1 MVWGIILDRN
11 LFEKAFLKRYKSI
24 WKAEVKDNLA
34 TFTAGILKEQTM
46 RKPLLKTLLCLS
58 LLAPFTG
65 SAQDINV
72 LESGFVNPAEK
83 VQTSVYWYWISG
95 NISEEGV
102 KKDLYSM
109 KEAGINRAFIGNIGL
124 EGIHTPYKT
133 VPFGSEEWW
142 KILHTAL
149 KTATELG
156 IEIGIFNSPGWSQ
169 SGGPWVK
176 PEQAMRYLASV
187 KAEVSGG
194 KQVEVILA
202 KPDKDFQDVKVIAFP
217 SVEKKATRLSAA
229 NTKVTSAMSLQNLN
243 RLIDG
248 DKETVMLFTEK
259 SEKPVAIDF
268 KADEPFTLRSLQ
280 IFPARQPIQTNAR
293 LLVKENGDYRMLSEF
308 KIDRFNANLNVGFDP
323 YAPVVISVPATT
335 ASEFRLKLANTASG
349 TGLGEV
355 EFSSLPAVERYPEKT
370 LAKMFQTPLPYWHEY
385 QWPVQ
390 PETGDPSMVIDP
402 GEVLDISAFLQGDR
416 LVWNAPAREWTILRT
431 GMLPTGVTN
440 SPADPEATGLEIDK
454 MSRKHVEAHFEAFMG
469 EIYRR
474 IPAEDRACWKVVV
487 QDSYETGGQN
497 FTDDFLS
504 EFQTRYG
511 YDPLPFLP
519 VYEGYVV
526 KSEDQSDRFLWDLRR
541 LIADK
546 VAYDYVGGLRDVCH
560 KYGLT
565 TWLENYGHWGV
576 PGEFLQYGGQSDE
589 IGGEFWSFGDLGNIE
604 NRAASSCGHIYGKR
618 KISAESFTSGG
629 TPFSCY
635 PAMMKQRGDRFFT
648 EGINNTLLHVYISQ
662 PSEEREPGMNAWF
675 SSEFNRLNTWYPQM
689 DLFTS
694 YLKRV
699 NYMLQQGLNIA
710 DVAYFIGEDAPKMT
724 GIVEPELP
732 KGYQFDYI
740 NAEVIERDLFVKDGL
755 LTLPHGTQ
763 YRILVLPKLETM
775 RPELLAKIG
784 KLIEDGAVVLGPAPK
799 RSPSGESF
807 PTADRQVKR
816 LADELWSGLDGRN
829 VKAVKRGKGEL
840 LFGMTMEEALKHI
853 GCVPDCGLPADALV
867 LYGHRSAGDA
877 EIYFVSN
884 QEDKTI
890 EISPEFRVRSRQ
902 PELWDATTGR
912 IRTLPAYEE
921 TAVGTVVPL
930 KLYPYESAFV
940 VFRRPAV
947 KVAGTG
953 LQLNYP
959 VPQTL
964 VRLDAP
970 WKVSFEK
977 KRRGPASQT
986 FARLEDISKNEN
998 PDIRYYS
1005 GTIWYE
1011 TEFELKKKPEGEL
1024 YLNLNDVGVMA
1035 KVKINDRYAG
1045 GVWTAPYRV
1054 NVTDWVQKGENK
1066 VELEVVTTWMNR
1078 LIGDSSLPESERKT
1092 WTPCNSWKPTDT
1104 LQKSG
1109 LIGPVYIE
1117 SVN

>member
-1 MVWGIILDRN
+1 
-11 LFEKAFLKRYKSI
+11 
-24 WKAEVKDNLA
+24 
-34 TFTAGILKEQTM
+34 M
-46 RKPLLKTLLCLS
+46 RKPLFKTLLCLS
-58 LLAPFTG
+58 LLVPFTG
-65 SAQDINV
+65 NGQDKNA
-72 LESGFVNPAEK
+72 LEAGFMNPAEK

-133 VPFGSEEWW
+133 VPFYSEEWW
-142 KILHTAL
+142 KILHAAL

-202 KPDKDFQDVKVIAFP
+202 KPDKDFQDVRVIAFP
-217 SVEKKATRLSAA
+217 SVGKKATRLSAA
-229 NTKVTSAMSLQNLN
+229 NAKVTSAMSLQNLN
-243 RLIDG
+243 SLIDG
-248 DKETVMLFTEK
+248 DKETAVLFTEK

-268 KADEPFTLRSLQ
+268 RTDQPFTLRSLQ

-293 LLVKENGDYRMLSEF
+293 LLVKENGGYRMLSEF

-323 YAPVVISVPATT
+323 YAPVVISVPETT
-335 ASEFRLKLANTASG
+335 ASEFRLELANTASG

-355 EFSSLPAVERYPEKT
+355 EFLSLPAVERYPEKT

-390 PETGDPSMVIDP
+390 PEVGDPSLVIDP
-402 GEVLDISAFLQGDR
+402 GKVLDISAFLQGDR
-416 LVWNAPAREWTILRT
+416 LIWKAPAGEWTILRT

-504 EFQTRYG
+504 EFQARYG

-519 VYEGYVV
+519 AYEGYVV
-526 KSEDQSDRFLWDLRR
+526 GSEDRSDRFLWDLRR

-546 VAYDYVGGLRDVCH
+546 VAYDYVGGLREVCH

-565 TWLENYGHWGV
+565 TWLENYGHWGF

-604 NRAASSCGHIYGKR
+604 NRAASSCGHIYGKQ

-724 GIVEPELP
+724 GIVDPELP

-775 RPELLAKIG
+775 RPELLAKIK

-807 PTADRQVKR
+807 PTADRQVEK
-816 LADELWSGLDGRN
+816 LAGELWSGLDGRS

-840 LFGMTMEEALKHI
+840 LFGMTMEEALKYI
-853 GCVPDCGLPADALV
+853 GCVPDCGLPADAPV

-877 EIYFVSN
+877 DIYFISN
-884 QEDKTI
+884 QKDEMI
-890 EISPEFRVRSRQ
+890 EIRPEFRIRSRQ

-921 TAVGTVVPL
+921 TAAGTVVPL

-940 VFRRPAV
+940 VFRRPAT
-947 KVAGTG
+947 KAEGTG

-959 VPQTL
+959 VLQTL

-970 WKVSFEK
+970 WKVSFEE

-1011 TEFELKKKPEGEL
+1011 TEFKLKKKPEGEL

-1035 KVKINDRYAG
+1035 KVKINGQYAG

-1054 NVTDWVQKGENK
+1054 NVTDLVRKGKNK
-1066 VELEVVTTWMNR
+1066 VEIEVVTTWMNR
-1078 LIGDSSLPESERKT
+1078 LIGDSGLPESERKT

-1109 LIGPVYIE
+1109 LVGPVYIE
-1117 SVN
+1117 CVN

>member
-1 MVWGIILDRN
+1 
-11 LFEKAFLKRYKSI
+11 
-24 WKAEVKDNLA
+24 
-34 TFTAGILKEQTM
+34 M
-46 RKPLLKTLLCLS
+46 RKPLFKTLLCLS
-58 LLAPFTG
+58 LLVPFTG
-65 SAQDINV
+65 NGQDKNA
-72 LESGFVNPAEK
+72 LEAGFMNPAEK

-133 VPFGSEEWW
+133 VPFYSEEWW
-142 KILHTAL
+142 KILHAAL

-194 KQVEVILA
+194 KQVEVVLA
-202 KPDKDFQDVKVIAFP
+202 KPDKDFQDVRVIAFP

-229 NTKVTSAMSLQNLN
+229 NAKVTSAMSLQNLN
-243 RLIDG
+243 SLIDG
-248 DKETVMLFTEK
+248 DKETAVLFTEK

-268 KADEPFTLRSLQ
+268 RTDQPFTLRSLQ

-293 LLVKENGDYRMLSEF
+293 LLVKENGGYRMLSEF

-323 YAPVVISVPATT
+323 YAPVVISVPETT
-335 ASEFRLKLANTASG
+335 ASEFRLELANTASG
-349 TGLGEV
+349 MGLGEV
-355 EFSSLPAVERYPEKT
+355 EFLSLPAVERYPEKT

-390 PETGDPSMVIDP
+390 PEVGDPSLVIDP
-402 GEVLDISAFLQGDR
+402 GKVLDISAFLQGDR
-416 LVWNAPAREWTILRT
+416 LVWKAPAGEWTILRT

-504 EFQTRYG
+504 EFQARYG

-519 VYEGYVV
+519 AYEGYVV
-526 KSEDQSDRFLWDLRR
+526 GSEDRSDRFLWDLRR

-546 VAYDYVGGLRDVCH
+546 VAYDYVGGLREVCH

-565 TWLENYGHWGV
+565 TWLENYGHWGF

-604 NRAASSCGHIYGKR
+604 NRAASSCGHIYGKQ

-724 GIVEPELP
+724 GIVDPELP

-775 RPELLAKIG
+775 RPELLAKIK

-807 PTADRQVKR
+807 PTADRQVEK
-816 LADELWSGLDGRN
+816 LAGELWSGLDGRS

-840 LFGMTMEEALKHI
+840 LFGMTMEEALKYI
-853 GCVPDCGLPADALV
+853 GCVPDCGLPADAPV

-877 EIYFVSN
+877 DIYFISN
-884 QEDKTI
+884 QKDEMI
-890 EISPEFRVRSRQ
+890 EIRPEFRIRSRQ

-921 TAVGTVVPL
+921 TAAGTVVPL

-940 VFRRPAV
+940 VFRRPAT
-947 KVAGTG
+947 KAEGTG

-959 VPQTL
+959 VLQTL

-970 WKVSFEK
+970 WKVSV
-977 KRRGPASQT
+977 
-986 FARLEDISKNEN
+986 L
-998 PDIRYYS
+998 
-1005 GTIWYE
+1005 
-1011 TEFELKKKPEGEL
+1011 
-1024 YLNLNDVGVMA
+1024 
-1035 KVKINDRYAG
+1035 
-1045 GVWTAPYRV
+1045 
-1054 NVTDWVQKGENK
+1054 
-1066 VELEVVTTWMNR
+1066 
-1078 LIGDSSLPESERKT
+1078 
-1092 WTPCNSWKPTDT
+1092 
-1104 LQKSG
+1104 
-1109 LIGPVYIE
+1109 
-1117 SVN
+1117 

>member
-1 MVWGIILDRN
+1 
-11 LFEKAFLKRYKSI
+11 
-24 WKAEVKDNLA
+24 
-34 TFTAGILKEQTM
+34 M
-46 RKPLLKTLLCLS
+46 RKPLFKTLLCLS
-58 LLAPFTG
+58 LLVPFTG
-65 SAQDINV
+65 NGQDKNA
-72 LESGFVNPAEK
+72 LEAGFMNPAEK

-133 VPFGSEEWW
+133 VPFYSEEWW
-142 KILHTAL
+142 KILHAAL

-194 KQVEVILA
+194 KQVEVVLA
-202 KPDKDFQDVKVIAFP
+202 KPDKDFQDVRVIAFP

-229 NTKVTSAMSLQNLN
+229 NAKVTSAMSLQNLN
-243 RLIDG
+243 SLIDG
-248 DKETVMLFTEK
+248 DKETAVLFTEK

-268 KADEPFTLRSLQ
+268 RTDQPFTLRSLQ

-293 LLVKENGDYRMLSEF
+293 LLVKENGGYRMLSEF

-323 YAPVVISVPATT
+323 YAPVVISVPETT
-335 ASEFRLKLANTASG
+335 ASEFRLELANTASG
-349 TGLGEV
+349 MGLGEV
-355 EFSSLPAVERYPEKT
+355 EFLSLPAVERYPEKT

-390 PETGDPSMVIDP
+390 PEVGDPSLVIDP
-402 GEVLDISAFLQGDR
+402 GKVLDISAFLQGDR
-416 LVWNAPAREWTILRT
+416 LVWKAPAGEWTILRT

-504 EFQTRYG
+504 EFQARYG

-519 VYEGYVV
+519 AYEGYVV
-526 KSEDQSDRFLWDLRR
+526 GSEDRSDRFLWDLRR

-546 VAYDYVGGLRDVCH
+546 VAYDYVGGLREVCH

-565 TWLENYGHWGV
+565 TWLENYGHWGF

-604 NRAASSCGHIYGKR
+604 NRAASSCGHIYGKQ

-724 GIVEPELP
+724 GIVDPELP

-775 RPELLAKIG
+775 RPELLAKIK

-807 PTADRQVKR
+807 PTADRQVEK
-816 LADELWSGLDGRN
+816 LAGELWSGLDGRS

-840 LFGMTMEEALKHI
+840 LFGMTMEEALKYI
-853 GCVPDCGLPADALV
+853 GCVPDCGLPADAPV

-877 EIYFVSN
+877 DIYFISN
-884 QEDKTI
+884 QKDEMI
-890 EISPEFRVRSRQ
+890 EIRPEFRIRSRQ

-921 TAVGTVVPL
+921 TAAGTVVPL

-940 VFRRPAV
+940 VFRRPAT
-947 KVAGTG
+947 KAEGTG

-959 VPQTL
+959 VLQTL

-970 WKVSFEK
+970 WKVSFEE

-1011 TEFELKKKPEGEL
+1011 TEFKLKKKPEGEL

-1035 KVKINDRYAG
+1035 KVKINGQYAG

-1054 NVTDWVQKGENK
+1054 NVTDLVRKGKNK
-1066 VELEVVTTWMNR
+1066 VEIEVVTTWMNR
-1078 LIGDSSLPESERKT
+1078 LIGDSGLPESERKT

-1109 LIGPVYIE
+1109 LVGPVCIE
-1117 SVN
+1117 CVN

>member
-1 MVWGIILDRN
+1 
-11 LFEKAFLKRYKSI
+11 
-24 WKAEVKDNLA
+24 
-34 TFTAGILKEQTM
+34 M
-46 RKPLLKTLLCLS
+46 RKPLFKTLLCLS
-58 LLAPFTG
+58 LLVPFTG
-65 SAQDINV
+65 NGQDKNA
-72 LESGFVNPAEK
+72 LEAGFMNPAEK

-133 VPFGSEEWW
+133 VPFYSEEWW
-142 KILHTAL
+142 KILHAAL

-194 KQVEVILA
+194 KQVEVVLA
-202 KPDKDFQDVKVIAFP
+202 KPDKDFQDVRVIAFP

-229 NTKVTSAMSLQNLN
+229 NAKVTSAMSLQNLN
-243 RLIDG
+243 SLIDG
-248 DKETVMLFTEK
+248 DKETAVLFTEK

-268 KADEPFTLRSLQ
+268 RTDQPFTLRSLQ

-293 LLVKENGDYRMLSEF
+293 LLVKENGGYRMLSEF

-323 YAPVVISVPATT
+323 YAPVVISVPETT
-335 ASEFRLKLANTASG
+335 ASEFRLELANTASG
-349 TGLGEV
+349 MGLGEV
-355 EFSSLPAVERYPEKT
+355 EFLSLPAVERYPEKT

-390 PETGDPSMVIDP
+390 PEVGDPSLVIDP
-402 GEVLDISAFLQGDR
+402 GKVLDISAFLQGDR
-416 LVWNAPAREWTILRT
+416 LIWKAPAGEWTILRT

-504 EFQTRYG
+504 EFQARYG

-519 VYEGYVV
+519 AYEGYVV
-526 KSEDQSDRFLWDLRR
+526 GSEDRSDRFLWDLRR

-546 VAYDYVGGLRDVCH
+546 VAYDYVGGLREVCH

-565 TWLENYGHWGV
+565 TWLENYGHWGF

-604 NRAASSCGHIYGKR
+604 NRAASSCGHIYGKQ

-724 GIVEPELP
+724 GIVDPELP

-775 RPELLAKIG
+775 RPELLAKIK

-807 PTADRQVKR
+807 PTADRQVEK
-816 LADELWSGLDGRN
+816 LAGELWSGLDGRS

-840 LFGMTMEEALKHI
+840 LFGMTMEEALKYI
-853 GCVPDCGLPADALV
+853 GCVPDCGLPADAPV

-877 EIYFVSN
+877 DIYFISN
-884 QEDKTI
+884 QKDEMI
-890 EISPEFRVRSRQ
+890 EIRPEFRIRSRQ

-921 TAVGTVVPL
+921 TAAGTVVPL

-940 VFRRPAV
+940 VFRRPAT
-947 KVAGTG
+947 KAEGTG

-959 VPQTL
+959 VLQTL

-970 WKVSFEK
+970 WKVSFEE

-1011 TEFELKKKPEGEL
+1011 TEFKLKKKPEGEL

-1035 KVKINDRYAG
+1035 KVKINGQYAG

-1054 NVTDWVQKGENK
+1054 NVTDLVRKGKNK
-1066 VELEVVTTWMNR
+1066 VEIEVVTTWMNR
-1078 LIGDSSLPESERKT
+1078 LIGDSGLPESERKT

-1109 LIGPVYIE
+1109 LVGPVYIE
-1117 SVN
+1117 CVN

>member
-1 MVWGIILDRN
+1 
-11 LFEKAFLKRYKSI
+11 
-24 WKAEVKDNLA
+24 
-34 TFTAGILKEQTM
+34 M
-46 RKPLLKTLLCLS
+46 RKPLIGTLLCLS
-58 LLAPFTG
+58 LWAPLGGGAQEKSTLEAGFADP
-65 SAQDINV
+65 SA
-72 LESGFVNPAEK
+72 K

-124 EGIHTPYKT
+124 EEIRTPYKT
-133 VPFGSEEWW
+133 VPFYSEEWW

-194 KQVEVILA
+194 KNIEVLLE
-202 KPDKDFQDVKVIAFP
+202 KPAKDFQDVKVIAFL
-217 SVEKKATRLSAA
+217 SEGKGVTRLSSA
-229 NTKVTSAMSLQNLN
+229 NTQVTSSPAMPGLSG
-243 RLIDG
+243 LIDG
-248 DKETVMLFTEK
+248 DKATAWVVTEK
-259 SEKPVAIDF
+259 DGQQPITLDF
-268 KADEPFTLRSLQ
+268 RTDRPFTLRSLQ
-280 IFPARQPIQTNAR
+280 LYPVHQPIQSTAR
-293 LLVKENGDYRMLSEF
+293 LQVKENGGYRTLSEF
-308 KIDRFNANLNVGFDP
+308 KIDRFNANPNVGFDP
-323 YAPVVISVPATT
+323 YAPIVISVPATR
-335 ASEFRLKLANTASG
+335 SGDFRLVLEGMAPG
-349 TGLGEV
+349 CGLNEV
-355 EFSSLPAVERYPEKT
+355 VLSSVPAVERYPEKT

-385 QWPVQ
+385 QWAVQ
-390 PETGDPSMVIDP
+390 PEVDDASLVVDP
-402 GEVLDISAFLQGDR
+402 GKVLDISSCLQGDR
-416 LVWNAPAREWTILRT
+416 VVWKAPEGEWTILRT

-440 SPADPEATGLEIDK
+440 SPAAPEATGLETDK
-454 MSRKHVEAHFEAFMG
+454 MSRKHIEAHFEAFMG

-474 IPAEDRACWKVVV
+474 IPAEDRKCWKVVV

-497 FTDDFLS
+497 FTDDFLG
-504 EFQTRYG
+504 EFKNRYG

-519 VYEGYVV
+519 VYDGYVV
-526 KSEDQSDRFLWDLRR
+526 ESEDRSDRFLWDLRR

-546 VAYDYVGGLRDVCH
+546 VAYDYVGGLRDICH
-560 KYGLT
+560 RYGLT
-565 TWLENYGHWGV
+565 TWLENYGHWGF

-604 NRAASSCGHIYGKR
+604 NRAASSCGHIYGKQ

-662 PSEEREPGMNAWF
+662 PSEEREPGVNAWF

-724 GIVEPELP
+724 GITEPELP

-763 YRILVLPKLETM
+763 YRILVLPALETM
-775 RPELLAKIG
+775 RPELLGKI
-784 KLIEDGAVVLGPAPK
+784 KTLIEEGAVVLGPAPK

-807 PTADRQVKR
+807 GKADEQVRKW
-816 LADELWSGLDGRN
+816 ADELWSGLDGRS
-829 VKAVKRGKGEL
+829 VKAVRRGKGEL
-840 LFGMTMEEALKHI
+840 LFGMTMDEALQHI
-853 GCVPDCGLPADALV
+853 GCVPDCGLPADAPV
-867 LYGHRSAGDA
+867 LYGHRSAGEA
-877 EIYFVSN
+877 EIYFISN
-884 QEDKTI
+884 QKDETI
-890 EISPEFRVRSRQ
+890 EVEPEFRVRSKQ
-902 PELWDATTGR
+902 PELWDATTGGVR
-912 IRTLPAYEE
+912 VLPAYRQ
-921 TAVGTVVPL
+921 TATGTVVPL
-930 KLYPYESAFV
+930 KLHPYESAFI
-940 VFRRPAV
+940 VFRKPV
-947 KVAGTG
+947 SDEKV
-953 LQLNYP
+953 LEEMPNYP
-959 VPQTL
+959 VVKTI
-964 VRLDAP
+964 VSLDAP
-970 WKVSFEK
+970 WKVSFEA
-977 KRRGPASQT
+977 KRRGPSAPQT
-986 FARLEDISKNEN
+986 FVKLEDISKSEN
-998 PDIRYYS
+998 PDIRHYS

-1011 TEFELKKKPEGEL
+1011 TEFKLKKKPDGRL
-1024 YLNLNDVGVMA
+1024 LLNLHDVGVMA
-1035 KVKINDRYAG
+1035 KVKINGQYVG

-1054 NVTDWVQKGENK
+1054 DVTDQVRKGKNK
-1066 VELEVVTTWMNR
+1066 VEIEVVTTWMNR
-1078 LIGDSSLPESERKT
+1078 LIGDSGLPESERKT
-1092 WTPCNSWKPTDT
+1092 WTPCNSWKPTDA

-1109 LIGPVYIE
+1109 LIGPVCLE
-1117 SVN
+1117 GE

>member
-1 MVWGIILDRN
+1 
-11 LFEKAFLKRYKSI
+11 
-24 WKAEVKDNLA
+24 
-34 TFTAGILKEQTM
+34 M
-46 RKPLLKTLLCLS
+46 RKPLFKTLLCLS
-58 LLAPFTG
+58 LLVPFTG
-65 SAQDINV
+65 NGQDKNA
-72 LESGFVNPAEK
+72 LEAGFMNPAEK

-133 VPFGSEEWW
+133 VPFYSEEWW
-142 KILHTAL
+142 KILHAAL

-194 KQVEVILA
+194 KQVEVVLA
-202 KPDKDFQDVKVIAFP
+202 KPDKDFQDVRVIAFP

-229 NTKVTSAMSLQNLN
+229 NAKVTSAMSLQNLN
-243 RLIDG
+243 SLIDG
-248 DKETVMLFTEK
+248 DKETAVLFTEK

-268 KADEPFTLRSLQ
+268 RTDQPFTLRSLQ

-293 LLVKENGDYRMLSEF
+293 LLVKENGGYRMLSEF

-323 YAPVVISVPATT
+323 YAPVVISVPETT
-335 ASEFRLKLANTASG
+335 ASEFRLELANTASG

-355 EFSSLPAVERYPEKT
+355 EFLSLPAVERYPEKT

-390 PETGDPSMVIDP
+390 PEVGDPSLVIDP
-402 GEVLDISAFLQGDR
+402 GKVLDISAFLQGDR
-416 LVWNAPAREWTILRT
+416 LIWKAPAGEWTILRT

-504 EFQTRYG
+504 EFQARYG

-519 VYEGYVV
+519 AYEGYVV
-526 KSEDQSDRFLWDLRR
+526 GSEDRSDRFLWDLRR

-565 TWLENYGHWGV
+565 TWLENYGHWGF

-604 NRAASSCGHIYGKR
+604 NRAASSCGHIYGKQ

-724 GIVEPELP
+724 GIVDPELP

-775 RPELLAKIG
+775 RPELLAKIK

-807 PTADRQVKR
+807 PTADRQVEK
-816 LADELWSGLDGRN
+816 LAGELWSGLDGRS

-840 LFGMTMEEALKHI
+840 LFGMTMEEALKYI
-853 GCVPDCGLPADALV
+853 GCVPDCGLPADAPV

-877 EIYFVSN
+877 DIYFISN
-884 QEDKTI
+884 QKDEMI
-890 EISPEFRVRSRQ
+890 EIRPEFRIRSRQ

-912 IRTLPAYEE
+912 IRTLPAYEV
-921 TAVGTVVPL
+921 TAAGTVVPL
-930 KLYPYESAFV
+930 KLYPYESAFI
-940 VFRRPAV
+940 VFRRSAT
-947 KVAGTG
+947 KAEETG

-959 VPQTL
+959 VLQTL

-970 WKVSFEK
+970 WKVSFEE

-1011 TEFELKKKPEGEL
+1011 TEFKLKKKPEGEL

-1035 KVKINDRYAG
+1035 KVKINGQYAG

-1054 NVTDWVQKGENK
+1054 NVTDLVRKGKNK
-1066 VELEVVTTWMNR
+1066 VEIEVVTTWMNR
-1078 LIGDSSLPESERKT
+1078 LIGDSGLPESERKT

-1109 LIGPVYIE
+1109 LVGPVYIE
-1117 SVN
+1117 CVN

>member
-1 MVWGIILDRN
+1 
-11 LFEKAFLKRYKSI
+11 
-24 WKAEVKDNLA
+24 
-34 TFTAGILKEQTM
+34 M
-46 RKPLLKTLLCLS
+46 RKPLFKTLLCLS
-58 LLAPFTG
+58 LLVPFTG
-65 SAQDINV
+65 NGQDKNA
-72 LESGFVNPAEK
+72 LEAGFMNPAEK

-133 VPFGSEEWW
+133 VPFYSEEWW
-142 KILHTAL
+142 KILHAAL

-194 KQVEVILA
+194 KQVEVVLA
-202 KPDKDFQDVKVIAFP
+202 KPDKDFQDVRVIAFP

-229 NTKVTSAMSLQNLN
+229 NAKVTSAMSLQNLN
-243 RLIDG
+243 SLIDG
-248 DKETVMLFTEK
+248 DKETAVLFTEK

-268 KADEPFTLRSLQ
+268 RTDQPFTLRSLQ

-293 LLVKENGDYRMLSEF
+293 LLVKENGGYRMLSEF

-323 YAPVVISVPATT
+323 YAPVVISVPETT
-335 ASEFRLKLANTASG
+335 ASEFRLELANTASG
-349 TGLGEV
+349 MGLGEV
-355 EFSSLPAVERYPEKT
+355 EFLSLPAVERYPEKT

-390 PETGDPSMVIDP
+390 PEVGDPSLVIDP
-402 GEVLDISAFLQGDR
+402 GKVLDISAFLQGDR
-416 LVWNAPAREWTILRT
+416 LVWKAPAGEWTILRT

-504 EFQTRYG
+504 EFQARYG

-519 VYEGYVV
+519 AYEGYVV
-526 KSEDQSDRFLWDLRR
+526 GSEDRSDRFLWDLRR

-546 VAYDYVGGLRDVCH
+546 VAYDYVGGLREVCH

-565 TWLENYGHWGV
+565 TWLENYGHWGF

-604 NRAASSCGHIYGKR
+604 NRAASSCGHIYGKQ

-724 GIVEPELP
+724 GIVDPELP

-775 RPELLAKIG
+775 RPELLAKIK

-807 PTADRQVKR
+807 PTADRQVEK
-816 LADELWSGLDGRN
+816 LAGELWSGLDGRS

-840 LFGMTMEEALKHI
+840 LFGMTMEEALKYI
-853 GCVPDCGLPADALV
+853 GCVPDCGLPADAPV
-867 LYGHRSAGDA
+867 LYGHRSAEDA
-877 EIYFVSN
+877 DIYFISN
-884 QEDKTI
+884 QKDEMI
-890 EISPEFRVRSRQ
+890 EIRPEFRIRSRQ

-912 IRTLPAYEE
+912 IRTLPAYEV
-921 TAVGTVVPL
+921 TAAGTVVPL

-940 VFRRPAV
+940 VFRRPAT
-947 KVAGTG
+947 KAEGTG

-959 VPQTL
+959 VLQTL

-970 WKVSFEK
+970 WKVSFEE

-1011 TEFELKKKPEGEL
+1011 TEFKLKKKPEGEL

-1035 KVKINDRYAG
+1035 KVKINGQYAG

-1054 NVTDWVQKGENK
+1054 NVTDLVRKGKNK
-1066 VELEVVTTWMNR
+1066 VEIEVVTTWMNR
-1078 LIGDSSLPESERKT
+1078 LIGDSGLPESERKT

-1109 LIGPVYIE
+1109 LVGPVYIE
-1117 SVN
+1117 CVN

>member
-194 KQVEVILA
+194 KQVEVVLA

-293 LLVKENGDYRMLSEF
+293 LLVKENGDYRILSEF

-335 ASEFRLKLANTASG
+335 ASEFRLELANTASG

-416 LVWNAPAREWTILRT
+416 LVWNAPAGEWTILRT

-565 TWLENYGHWGV
+565 TWLENYGHWGF

-1066 VELEVVTTWMNR
+1066 VEIEVVTTWMNR

>member
-1 MVWGIILDRN
+1 
-11 LFEKAFLKRYKSI
+11 
-24 WKAEVKDNLA
+24 
-34 TFTAGILKEQTM
+34 M
-46 RKPLLKTLLCLS
+46 RKPLFKTLLCLS
-58 LLAPFTG
+58 LLVPFTG
-65 SAQDINV
+65 NGQDKNA
-72 LESGFVNPAEK
+72 LEAGFMNPAEK

-133 VPFGSEEWW
+133 VPFYSEEWW
-142 KILHTAL
+142 KILHAAL

-194 KQVEVILA
+194 KQVEVVLA
-202 KPDKDFQDVKVIAFP
+202 KPDKDFQDVRVIAFP

-229 NTKVTSAMSLQNLN
+229 NAKVTSAMSLQNLN
-243 RLIDG
+243 SLIDG
-248 DKETVMLFTEK
+248 DKETAVLFTEK

-268 KADEPFTLRSLQ
+268 RTDQPFTLRSLQ

-293 LLVKENGDYRMLSEF
+293 LLVKENGGYRMLSEF

-323 YAPVVISVPATT
+323 YAPVVISVPETT
-335 ASEFRLKLANTASG
+335 ASEFRLELANTASG
-349 TGLGEV
+349 MGLGEV
-355 EFSSLPAVERYPEKT
+355 EFLSLPAVERYPEKT

-390 PETGDPSMVIDP
+390 PEVGDPSLVIDP
-402 GEVLDISAFLQGDR
+402 DISAFLQGDR
-416 LVWNAPAREWTILRT
+416 LIWKAPAGEWTILRT

-504 EFQTRYG
+504 EFQARYG

-519 VYEGYVV
+519 AYEGYVV
-526 KSEDQSDRFLWDLRR
+526 GSEDRSDRFLWDLRR

-565 TWLENYGHWGV
+565 TWLENYGHWGF

-604 NRAASSCGHIYGKR
+604 NRAASSCGHIYGKQ
-618 KISAESFTSGG
+618 KISVESFTSGG

-724 GIVEPELP
+724 GIVDPELP

-775 RPELLAKIG
+775 RPELLAKIK

-807 PTADRQVKR
+807 PTADRQVEK
-816 LADELWSGLDGRN
+816 LAGELWSGLDGRS

-840 LFGMTMEEALKHI
+840 LFGMTMEEALKYI
-853 GCVPDCGLPADALV
+853 GCVPDCGLPADAPV

-877 EIYFVSN
+877 DIYFISN
-884 QEDKTI
+884 QKDEMI
-890 EISPEFRVRSRQ
+890 EIRPEFRIRSRQ

-921 TAVGTVVPL
+921 TAAGTVVPL

-940 VFRRPAV
+940 VFRRPAT
-947 KVAGTG
+947 KAEGTG

-959 VPQTL
+959 VLQTL

-970 WKVSFEK
+970 WKVSFEE

-1011 TEFELKKKPEGEL
+1011 TEFKLKKKPEGEL

-1035 KVKINDRYAG
+1035 KVKINGQYAG

-1054 NVTDWVQKGENK
+1054 NVTDLVRKGKNK
-1066 VELEVVTTWMNR
+1066 VEIEVVTTWMNR
-1078 LIGDSSLPESERKT
+1078 LIGDSGLPESERKT

-1109 LIGPVYIE
+1109 LVGPVYIE
-1117 SVN
+1117 CVN

>member
-1 MVWGIILDRN
+1 
-11 LFEKAFLKRYKSI
+11 
-24 WKAEVKDNLA
+24 
-34 TFTAGILKEQTM
+34 M
-46 RKPLLKTLLCLS
+46 RKPLFKTLLCLS
-58 LLAPFTG
+58 LLVPFTG
-65 SAQDINV
+65 NGQDKNA
-72 LESGFVNPAEK
+72 LEAGFMNPAEK

-133 VPFGSEEWW
+133 VPFYSEEWW
-142 KILHTAL
+142 KILHAAL

-194 KQVEVILA
+194 KQVEVVLA
-202 KPDKDFQDVKVIAFP
+202 KPDKDFQDVRVIAFP

-229 NTKVTSAMSLQNLN
+229 NAKVTSAMSLQNLN
-243 RLIDG
+243 SLIDG
-248 DKETVMLFTEK
+248 DKETAVLFTEK

-268 KADEPFTLRSLQ
+268 RTDQPFTLRSLQ

-293 LLVKENGDYRMLSEF
+293 LLVKENGGYRMLSEF

-323 YAPVVISVPATT
+323 YAPVVISVPETT
-335 ASEFRLKLANTASG
+335 ASEFRLELANTASG
-349 TGLGEV
+349 MGLGEV
-355 EFSSLPAVERYPEKT
+355 EFLSLPAVERYPEKT

-390 PETGDPSMVIDP
+390 PEVGDPSLVIDP
-402 GEVLDISAFLQGDR
+402 GKVLDISAFLQGDR
-416 LVWNAPAREWTILRT
+416 LIWKAPAGEWTILRT

-504 EFQTRYG
+504 EFQARYG

-519 VYEGYVV
+519 AYEGYVV
-526 KSEDQSDRFLWDLRR
+526 GSEDRSDRFLWDLRR

-565 TWLENYGHWGV
+565 TWLENYGHWGF

-604 NRAASSCGHIYGKR
+604 NRAASSCGHIYGKQ
-618 KISAESFTSGG
+618 KISVESFTSGG

-724 GIVEPELP
+724 GIVDPELP

-775 RPELLAKIG
+775 RPELLAKIK

-807 PTADRQVKR
+807 PTADRQVEK
-816 LADELWSGLDGRN
+816 LAGELWSGLDGRS

-840 LFGMTMEEALKHI
+840 LFGMTMEEALKYI
-853 GCVPDCGLPADALV
+853 GCVPDCGLPADAPV
-867 LYGHRSAGDA
+867 LYGHRSAEDA
-877 EIYFVSN
+877 DIYFISN
-884 QEDKTI
+884 QKDEMI
-890 EISPEFRVRSRQ
+890 EIRPEFRIRSRQ

-921 TAVGTVVPL
+921 TAAGTVVPL
-930 KLYPYESAFV
+930 KLYPYESAFI
-940 VFRRPAV
+940 VFRRSAT
-947 KVAGTG
+947 KAEETG

-959 VPQTL
+959 VLQTL

-970 WKVSFEK
+970 WKVSFEE

-1011 TEFELKKKPEGEL
+1011 TEFKLKKKPEGEL

-1035 KVKINDRYAG
+1035 KVKINGQYAG

-1054 NVTDWVQKGENK
+1054 NVTDLVRKGKNK
-1066 VELEVVTTWMNR
+1066 VEIEVVTTWMNR
-1078 LIGDSSLPESERKT
+1078 LIGDSGLPESERKT

-1109 LIGPVYIE
+1109 LVGPVYIE
-1117 SVN
+1117 CVN

>member
-1 MVWGIILDRN
+1 
-11 LFEKAFLKRYKSI
+11 
-24 WKAEVKDNLA
+24 
-34 TFTAGILKEQTM
+34 M
-46 RKPLLKTLLCLS
+46 RKPLFKTLLCLS
-58 LLAPFTG
+58 LLVPFTG
-65 SAQDINV
+65 NGQDKNA
-72 LESGFVNPAEK
+72 LEAGFMNPAEK

-133 VPFGSEEWW
+133 VPFYSEEWW
-142 KILHTAL
+142 KILHAAL

-194 KQVEVILA
+194 KQVEVVLA
-202 KPDKDFQDVKVIAFP
+202 KPDKDFQDVRVIAFP

-229 NTKVTSAMSLQNLN
+229 NAKVTSAMSLQNLN
-243 RLIDG
+243 HLVDG
-248 DKETVMLFTEK
+248 NKETVMLFTEK

-268 KADEPFTLRSLQ
+268 RTDQPFTLRSLQ

-293 LLVKENGDYRMLSEF
+293 LLVKENGGYRMLSEF

-323 YAPVVISVPATT
+323 YAPVVISVPETT
-335 ASEFRLKLANTASG
+335 ASEFRLELANTASG

-355 EFSSLPAVERYPEKT
+355 EFLSLPAVERYPEKT

-390 PETGDPSMVIDP
+390 PEVGDPSLVIDP
-402 GEVLDISAFLQGDR
+402 GKVLDISAFLQGDR
-416 LVWNAPAREWTILRT
+416 LIWKAPAGEWTILRT

-504 EFQTRYG
+504 EFQARYG

-519 VYEGYVV
+519 AYEGYVV
-526 KSEDQSDRFLWDLRR
+526 GSEDRSDRFLWDLRR

-546 VAYDYVGGLRDVCH
+546 VAYDYVGGLREVCH

-565 TWLENYGHWGV
+565 TWLENYGHWGF

-604 NRAASSCGHIYGKR
+604 NRAASSCGHIYGKQ

-724 GIVEPELP
+724 GIVDPELP

-775 RPELLAKIG
+775 RPELLAKIK

-807 PTADRQVKR
+807 PTADRQVEK
-816 LADELWSGLDGRN
+816 LAGELWSGLDGRS

-840 LFGMTMEEALKHI
+840 LFGMTMEEALKYI
-853 GCVPDCGLPADALV
+853 GCVPDCGLPADAPV

-877 EIYFVSN
+877 DIYFISN
-884 QEDKTI
+884 QKDEMI
-890 EISPEFRVRSRQ
+890 EIRPEFRIRSRQ

-921 TAVGTVVPL
+921 TAAGTVVPL
-930 KLYPYESAFV
+930 KLYPYESAFI
-940 VFRRPAV
+940 VFRRPAT
-947 KVAGTG
+947 KAEGTG

-959 VPQTL
+959 VLQTL

-970 WKVSFEK
+970 WKVSFEE

-1011 TEFELKKKPEGEL
+1011 TEFKLKKKPEGEL

-1035 KVKINDRYAG
+1035 KVKINGQYAG

-1054 NVTDWVQKGENK
+1054 NVTDLVRKGKNK
-1066 VELEVVTTWMNR
+1066 VEIEVVTTWMNR
-1078 LIGDSSLPESERKT
+1078 LIGDSGLPESERKT

-1109 LIGPVYIE
+1109 LVGPVYIE
-1117 SVN
+1117 CVN

>member
-1 MVWGIILDRN
+1 
-11 LFEKAFLKRYKSI
+11 
-24 WKAEVKDNLA
+24 
-34 TFTAGILKEQTM
+34 M
-46 RKPLLKTLLCLS
+46 RKPLFKTLLCLS
-58 LLAPFTG
+58 LLVPFTG
-65 SAQDINV
+65 NGQDKNA
-72 LESGFVNPAEK
+72 LEAGFMNPAEK

-133 VPFGSEEWW
+133 VPFYSEEWW
-142 KILHTAL
+142 KILHAAL

-194 KQVEVILA
+194 KQVEVVLA
-202 KPDKDFQDVKVIAFP
+202 KPDKDFQDVRVIAFP

-229 NTKVTSAMSLQNLN
+229 NAKVTSAMSLQNLN
-243 RLIDG
+243 HLVDG
-248 DKETVMLFTEK
+248 NKETVMLFTEK

-268 KADEPFTLRSLQ
+268 RTDQPFTLRSLQ

-293 LLVKENGDYRMLSEF
+293 LLVKENGGYRMLSEF

-323 YAPVVISVPATT
+323 YAPVVISVPETT
-335 ASEFRLKLANTASG
+335 ASEFRLELANTASG
-349 TGLGEV
+349 MGLGEV
-355 EFSSLPAVERYPEKT
+355 EFLSLPAVERYPEKT

-385 QWPVQ
+385 QWSVQ
-390 PETGDPSMVIDP
+390 PEVGDPSLVIDP
-402 GEVLDISAFLQGDR
+402 GKVLDISAFLQGDR
-416 LVWNAPAREWTILRT
+416 LIWKAPAGEWTILRT

-504 EFQTRYG
+504 EFQARYG

-519 VYEGYVV
+519 AYEGYVV
-526 KSEDQSDRFLWDLRR
+526 GSEDRSDRFLWDLRR

-565 TWLENYGHWGV
+565 TWLENYGHWGF

-604 NRAASSCGHIYGKR
+604 NRAASSCGHIYGKQ

-724 GIVEPELP
+724 GIVDPELP

-775 RPELLAKIG
+775 RPELLAKIK

-807 PTADRQVKR
+807 PTADRQVEK
-816 LADELWSGLDGRN
+816 LAGELWSGLDGRS

-840 LFGMTMEEALKHI
+840 LFGMTMEEALKYI
-853 GCVPDCGLPADALV
+853 GCVPDCGLPADAPV

-877 EIYFVSN
+877 DIYFISN
-884 QEDKTI
+884 QKDEMI
-890 EISPEFRVRSRQ
+890 EIRPEFRIRSRQ

-921 TAVGTVVPL
+921 TAAGTVVPL

-940 VFRRPAV
+940 VFRRPAT
-947 KVAGTG
+947 KAEGTG

-959 VPQTL
+959 VLQTL

-970 WKVSFEK
+970 WKVSFEE

-1011 TEFELKKKPEGEL
+1011 TEFKLKKKPEGEL

-1035 KVKINDRYAG
+1035 KVKINGQYAG

-1054 NVTDWVQKGENK
+1054 NVTDLVRKGKNK
-1066 VELEVVTTWMNR
+1066 VEIEVVTTWMNR
-1078 LIGDSSLPESERKT
+1078 LIGDSGLPESERKT

-1109 LIGPVYIE
+1109 LVGPVYIE
-1117 SVN
+1117 CVN

>member
-1 MVWGIILDRN
+1 
-11 LFEKAFLKRYKSI
+11 
-24 WKAEVKDNLA
+24 
-34 TFTAGILKEQTM
+34 M
-46 RKPLLKTLLCLS
+46 RKPLFKTLLCLS
-58 LLAPFTG
+58 LLVPFTG
-65 SAQDINV
+65 NGQDKNA
-72 LESGFVNPAEK
+72 LEAGFMNPAEK

-133 VPFGSEEWW
+133 VPFYSEEWW
-142 KILHTAL
+142 KILHAAL

-202 KPDKDFQDVKVIAFP
+202 KPDKDFQDVRVIAFP
-217 SVEKKATRLSAA
+217 SVGKKATRLSAA
-229 NTKVTSAMSLQNLN
+229 NAKVTSAMSLQNLN
-243 RLIDG
+243 SLIDG
-248 DKETVMLFTEK
+248 DKETAVLFTEK

-268 KADEPFTLRSLQ
+268 RTDQPFTLRSLQ

-293 LLVKENGDYRMLSEF
+293 LLVKENGGYRMLSEF

-323 YAPVVISVPATT
+323 YAPVVISVPETT
-335 ASEFRLKLANTASG
+335 ASEFRLELANTASG

-355 EFSSLPAVERYPEKT
+355 EFLSLPAVERYPEKT

-390 PETGDPSMVIDP
+390 PEVGDPSLVIDP
-402 GEVLDISAFLQGDR
+402 GKVLDISAFLQGDR
-416 LVWNAPAREWTILRT
+416 LIWKAPAGEWTILRT

-504 EFQTRYG
+504 EFQARYG

-519 VYEGYVV
+519 AYEGYVV
-526 KSEDQSDRFLWDLRR
+526 GSEDRSDRFLWDLRR

-565 TWLENYGHWGV
+565 TWLENYGHWGF

-604 NRAASSCGHIYGKR
+604 NRAASSCGHIYGKQ

-724 GIVEPELP
+724 GIVDPELP

-775 RPELLAKIG
+775 RPELLAKIK

-807 PTADRQVKR
+807 PTADRQVEK
-816 LADELWSGLDGRN
+816 LAGELWSGLDGRS

-840 LFGMTMEEALKHI
+840 LFGMTMEEALKYI
-853 GCVPDCGLPADALV
+853 GCVPDCGLPADAPV

-877 EIYFVSN
+877 DIYFISN
-884 QEDKTI
+884 QKDEMI
-890 EISPEFRVRSRQ
+890 EIRPEFRIRSRQ

-912 IRTLPAYEE
+912 IRTLPAYEV
-921 TAVGTVVPL
+921 TAAGTVVPL
-930 KLYPYESAFV
+930 KLYPYESAFI
-940 VFRRPAV
+940 VFRRSAT
-947 KVAGTG
+947 KAEGTG

-959 VPQTL
+959 VLQTL

-970 WKVSFEK
+970 WKVSFEE

-1011 TEFELKKKPEGEL
+1011 TEFKLKKKPEGEL

-1035 KVKINDRYAG
+1035 KVKINGQYAG

-1054 NVTDWVQKGENK
+1054 NVTDLVRKGKNK
-1066 VELEVVTTWMNR
+1066 VEIEVVTTWMNR
-1078 LIGDSSLPESERKT
+1078 LIGDSGLPESERKT

-1109 LIGPVYIE
+1109 LVGPVYIE
-1117 SVN
+1117 CVN

>member
-1 MVWGIILDRN
+1 
-11 LFEKAFLKRYKSI
+11 
-24 WKAEVKDNLA
+24 
-34 TFTAGILKEQTM
+34 M
-46 RKPLLKTLLCLS
+46 RKPLFKTLLCLS
-58 LLAPFTG
+58 LLVPFTG
-65 SAQDINV
+65 NGQDKNA
-72 LESGFVNPAEK
+72 LEAGFMNPAEK

-133 VPFGSEEWW
+133 VPFYSEEWW
-142 KILHTAL
+142 KILHAAL

-194 KQVEVILA
+194 KQVEVVLA
-202 KPDKDFQDVKVIAFP
+202 KPDKDFQDVRVIAFP

-229 NTKVTSAMSLQNLN
+229 NAKVTSAMSLQNLN
-243 RLIDG
+243 SLIDG
-248 DKETVMLFTEK
+248 DKETAVLFTEK

-268 KADEPFTLRSLQ
+268 RTDQPFTLRSLQ

-293 LLVKENGDYRMLSEF
+293 LLVKENGGYRMLSEF

-323 YAPVVISVPATT
+323 YAPVVISVPETT
-335 ASEFRLKLANTASG
+335 ASEFRLELANTASG

-355 EFSSLPAVERYPEKT
+355 EFLSLPAVERYPEKT

-390 PETGDPSMVIDP
+390 PEVGDPSLVIDP
-402 GEVLDISAFLQGDR
+402 GKVLDISAFLQGDR
-416 LVWNAPAREWTILRT
+416 LVWKAPAGEWTILRT

-504 EFQTRYG
+504 EFQARYG

-519 VYEGYVV
+519 AYEGYVV
-526 KSEDQSDRFLWDLRR
+526 GSEDRSDRFLWDLRR

-565 TWLENYGHWGV
+565 TWLENYGHWGF

-604 NRAASSCGHIYGKR
+604 NRAASSCGHIYGKQ

-724 GIVEPELP
+724 GIVDPELP

-775 RPELLAKIG
+775 RPELLAKIK

-807 PTADRQVKR
+807 PTADRQVEK
-816 LADELWSGLDGRN
+816 LAGELWSGLDGRS

-840 LFGMTMEEALKHI
+840 LFGMTMEEALKYI
-853 GCVPDCGLPADALV
+853 GCVPDCGLPADAPV

-877 EIYFVSN
+877 DIYFISN
-884 QEDKTI
+884 QKDEMI
-890 EISPEFRVRSRQ
+890 EIRPEFRIRSRQ

-912 IRTLPAYEE
+912 IRTLPAYEV
-921 TAVGTVVPL
+921 TAAGTVVPL

-940 VFRRPAV
+940 VFRRPAT
-947 KVAGTG
+947 KAEGTG

-959 VPQTL
+959 VLQTL

-970 WKVSFEK
+970 WKVSFEE

-1011 TEFELKKKPEGEL
+1011 TEFKLKKKPEGEL

-1035 KVKINDRYAG
+1035 KVKINGQYAG

-1054 NVTDWVQKGENK
+1054 NVTDLVRKGKNK
-1066 VELEVVTTWMNR
+1066 VEIEVVTTWMNR
-1078 LIGDSSLPESERKT
+1078 LIGDSGLPESERKT

-1109 LIGPVYIE
+1109 LVGPVCIE
-1117 SVN
+1117 CVN

>member
-1 MVWGIILDRN
+1 
-11 LFEKAFLKRYKSI
+11 
-24 WKAEVKDNLA
+24 
-34 TFTAGILKEQTM
+34 M
-46 RKPLLKTLLCLS
+46 RKPLFKTLLCLS
-58 LLAPFTG
+58 LLVPFTG
-65 SAQDINV
+65 NGQDKNA
-72 LESGFVNPAEK
+72 LEAGFMNPAEK

-133 VPFGSEEWW
+133 VPFYSEEWW
-142 KILHTAL
+142 KILHAAL

-194 KQVEVILA
+194 KQVEVVLA
-202 KPDKDFQDVKVIAFP
+202 KPDKDFQDVRVIAFP

-229 NTKVTSAMSLQNLN
+229 NAKVTSAMSLQNLN
-243 RLIDG
+243 HLVDG
-248 DKETVMLFTEK
+248 NKETVMLFTEK

-268 KADEPFTLRSLQ
+268 RTDQPFTLRSLQ

-293 LLVKENGDYRMLSEF
+293 LLVKENGGYRMLSEF

-323 YAPVVISVPATT
+323 YAPVVISVPETT
-335 ASEFRLKLANTASG
+335 ASEFRLELANTASG
-349 TGLGEV
+349 MGLGEV
-355 EFSSLPAVERYPEKT
+355 EFLSLPAVERYPEKT

-390 PETGDPSMVIDP
+390 PEVGDPSLVIDP
-402 GEVLDISAFLQGDR
+402 GKVLDISAFLQGDR
-416 LVWNAPAREWTILRT
+416 LIWKAPAGEWTILRT

-504 EFQTRYG
+504 EFQARYG

-519 VYEGYVV
+519 AYEGYVV
-526 KSEDQSDRFLWDLRR
+526 GSEDRSDRFLWDLRR

-546 VAYDYVGGLRDVCH
+546 VAYDYVGGLREVCH

-565 TWLENYGHWGV
+565 TWLENYGHWGF

-604 NRAASSCGHIYGKR
+604 NRAASSCGHIYGKQ

-724 GIVEPELP
+724 GIVDPELP

-775 RPELLAKIG
+775 RPELLDKIK

-807 PTADRQVKR
+807 PTADRQVEK
-816 LADELWSGLDGRN
+816 LAGELWSGLDGRS

-840 LFGMTMEEALKHI
+840 LFGMTMEEALKYI
-853 GCVPDCGLPADALV
+853 GCVPDCGLPADAPV

-877 EIYFVSN
+877 DIYFISN
-884 QEDKTI
+884 QKDEMI
-890 EISPEFRVRSRQ
+890 EIRPEFRIRSRQ

-921 TAVGTVVPL
+921 TAAGTVVPL

-940 VFRRPAV
+940 VFRRPAT
-947 KVAGTG
+947 KAEGTG

-959 VPQTL
+959 VLQTL

-970 WKVSFEK
+970 WKVSFEE

-1011 TEFELKKKPEGEL
+1011 TEFKLKKKPEGEL

-1035 KVKINDRYAG
+1035 KVKINGQYAG

-1054 NVTDWVQKGENK
+1054 NVTDLVRKGKNK
-1066 VELEVVTTWMNR
+1066 VEIEVVTTWMNR
-1078 LIGDSSLPESERKT
+1078 LIGDSGLPESERKT

-1109 LIGPVYIE
+1109 LVGPVYIE
-1117 SVN
+1117 CVN

>member
-1 MVWGIILDRN
+1 
-11 LFEKAFLKRYKSI
+11 
-24 WKAEVKDNLA
+24 
-34 TFTAGILKEQTM
+34 M
-46 RKPLLKTLLCLS
+46 RKPLFKTLLCLS
-58 LLAPFTG
+58 LLVPFTG
-65 SAQDINV
+65 NGQDKNA
-72 LESGFVNPAEK
+72 LEAGFMNPAEK

-133 VPFGSEEWW
+133 VPFYSEEWW
-142 KILHTAL
+142 KILHAAL

-194 KQVEVILA
+194 KQVEVVLA
-202 KPDKDFQDVKVIAFP
+202 KPDKDFQDVRVIAFP

-229 NTKVTSAMSLQNLN
+229 NAKVTSAMSLQNLN
-243 RLIDG
+243 HLVDG
-248 DKETVMLFTEK
+248 NKETVMLFTEK

-268 KADEPFTLRSLQ
+268 RTDQPFTLRSLQ

-293 LLVKENGDYRMLSEF
+293 LLVKENGGYRMLSEF

-323 YAPVVISVPATT
+323 YAPVVISVPETT
-335 ASEFRLKLANTASG
+335 ASEFRLELANTASG

-355 EFSSLPAVERYPEKT
+355 EFLSLPAVERYPEKT

-385 QWPVQ
+385 QWSVQ
-390 PETGDPSMVIDP
+390 PEVGDPSLVIDP
-402 GEVLDISAFLQGDR
+402 GKVLDISAFLQGDR
-416 LVWNAPAREWTILRT
+416 LIWKAPAGEWTILRT

-504 EFQTRYG
+504 EFQARYG

-519 VYEGYVV
+519 AYEGYVV
-526 KSEDQSDRFLWDLRR
+526 GSEDRSDRFLWDLRR

-565 TWLENYGHWGV
+565 TWLENYGHWGF

-604 NRAASSCGHIYGKR
+604 NRAASSCGHIYGKQ

-724 GIVEPELP
+724 GIVDPELP

-775 RPELLAKIG
+775 RPELLAKIK

-807 PTADRQVKR
+807 PTADRQVEK
-816 LADELWSGLDGRN
+816 LAGELWSGLDGRS

-853 GCVPDCGLPADALV
+853 GCVPDCGLPTDAPV

-877 EIYFVSN
+877 DIYFISN
-884 QEDKTI
+884 QKDEMI
-890 EISPEFRVRSRQ
+890 EIRPEFRIRSRQ

-912 IRTLPAYEE
+912 IRTLPAYEV
-921 TAVGTVVPL
+921 TAAGTVVPL
-930 KLYPYESAFV
+930 KLYPYESAFI
-940 VFRRPAV
+940 VFRRSAT
-947 KVAGTG
+947 KAEGTG

-959 VPQTL
+959 VLQTL

-970 WKVSFEK
+970 WKVSFEE

-1011 TEFELKKKPEGEL
+1011 TEFKLKKKPEGEL

-1035 KVKINDRYAG
+1035 KVKINGQYAG

-1054 NVTDWVQKGENK
+1054 NVTDLVRKGKNK
-1066 VELEVVTTWMNR
+1066 VEIEVVTTWMNR
-1078 LIGDSSLPESERKT
+1078 LIGDSGLPESERKT

-1109 LIGPVYIE
+1109 LVGPVYIE
-1117 SVN
+1117 CVN

>member
-1 MVWGIILDRN
+1 
-11 LFEKAFLKRYKSI
+11 
-24 WKAEVKDNLA
+24 
-34 TFTAGILKEQTM
+34 M
-46 RKPLLKTLLCLS
+46 RKPLFKTLLCLS
-58 LLAPFTG
+58 LLVPFTG
-65 SAQDINV
+65 NGQDKNA
-72 LESGFVNPAEK
+72 LEAGFMNPAEK

-133 VPFGSEEWW
+133 VPFYSEEWW
-142 KILHTAL
+142 KILHAAL

-194 KQVEVILA
+194 KQVEVVLA
-202 KPDKDFQDVKVIAFP
+202 KPDKDFQDVRVIAFP

-229 NTKVTSAMSLQNLN
+229 NAKVTSAMSLQNLN
-243 RLIDG
+243 HLVDG
-248 DKETVMLFTEK
+248 NKETVMLFTEK

-268 KADEPFTLRSLQ
+268 RTDQPFTLRSLQ

-293 LLVKENGDYRMLSEF
+293 LLVKENGGYRMLSEF

-323 YAPVVISVPATT
+323 YAPVVISVPETT
-335 ASEFRLKLANTASG
+335 ASEFRLELANTASG

-355 EFSSLPAVERYPEKT
+355 EFLSLPAVERYPEKT

-385 QWPVQ
+385 QWSVQ
-390 PETGDPSMVIDP
+390 PEVGDPSLVIDP
-402 GEVLDISAFLQGDR
+402 GKVLDISAFLQGDR
-416 LVWNAPAREWTILRT
+416 LIWKAPAGEWTILRT

-504 EFQTRYG
+504 EFQARYG

-519 VYEGYVV
+519 AYEGYVV
-526 KSEDQSDRFLWDLRR
+526 GSEDRSDRFLWDLRR

-546 VAYDYVGGLRDVCH
+546 VAYDYVGGLREVCH

-565 TWLENYGHWGV
+565 TWLENYGHWGF

-604 NRAASSCGHIYGKR
+604 NRAASSCGHIYGKQ

-724 GIVEPELP
+724 GIVDPELP

-775 RPELLAKIG
+775 RPELLDKIK

-807 PTADRQVKR
+807 PTADRQVEK
-816 LADELWSGLDGRN
+816 LAGELWSGLDGRS

-840 LFGMTMEEALKHI
+840 LFGMTMEEALKYI
-853 GCVPDCGLPADALV
+853 GCVPDCGLPADAPV

-877 EIYFVSN
+877 DIYFISN
-884 QEDKTI
+884 QKDEMI
-890 EISPEFRVRSRQ
+890 EIRPEFRIRSRQ

-921 TAVGTVVPL
+921 TAAGTVVPL

-940 VFRRPAV
+940 VFRRPAT
-947 KVAGTG
+947 KAEGTG

-959 VPQTL
+959 VLQTL

-970 WKVSFEK
+970 WKVSFEE

-1011 TEFELKKKPEGEL
+1011 TEFKLKKKPEGEL

-1035 KVKINDRYAG
+1035 KVKINGQYAG

-1054 NVTDWVQKGENK
+1054 NVTDLVRKGKNK
-1066 VELEVVTTWMNR
+1066 VEIEVVTTWMNR
-1078 LIGDSSLPESERKT
+1078 LIGDSGLPESERKT

-1109 LIGPVYIE
+1109 LVGPVCIE
-1117 SVN
+1117 CVN

>member
-1 MVWGIILDRN
+1 
-11 LFEKAFLKRYKSI
+11 
-24 WKAEVKDNLA
+24 
-34 TFTAGILKEQTM
+34 M
-46 RKPLLKTLLCLS
+46 RKPLFKTLLCLS
-58 LLAPFTG
+58 LLVPFTG
-65 SAQDINV
+65 NGQDKNA
-72 LESGFVNPAEK
+72 LEAGFMNPAEK

-133 VPFGSEEWW
+133 VPFYSEEWW
-142 KILHTAL
+142 KILHAAL

-194 KQVEVILA
+194 KQVEVVLA
-202 KPDKDFQDVKVIAFP
+202 KPDKDFQDVRVIAFP

-229 NTKVTSAMSLQNLN
+229 NAKVTSAMSLQNLN
-243 RLIDG
+243 SLIDG
-248 DKETVMLFTEK
+248 DKETAVLFTEK

-268 KADEPFTLRSLQ
+268 RTDQPFTLRSLQ

-293 LLVKENGDYRMLSEF
+293 LLVKENGGYRMLSEF

-323 YAPVVISVPATT
+323 YAPVVISVPETT
-335 ASEFRLKLANTASG
+335 ASEFRLELANTASG
-349 TGLGEV
+349 MGLGEV
-355 EFSSLPAVERYPEKT
+355 EFLSLPAVERYPEKT

-390 PETGDPSMVIDP
+390 PEVGDPSLVIDP
-402 GEVLDISAFLQGDR
+402 GKVLDISAFLQGDR
-416 LVWNAPAREWTILRT
+416 LVWKAPAGEWTILRT

-504 EFQTRYG
+504 EFQARYG

-519 VYEGYVV
+519 AYEGYVV
-526 KSEDQSDRFLWDLRR
+526 GSEDRSDRFLWDLRR

-546 VAYDYVGGLRDVCH
+546 VAYDYVGGLREVCH

-565 TWLENYGHWGV
+565 TWLENYGHWGF

-604 NRAASSCGHIYGKR
+604 NRAASSCGHIYGKQ
-618 KISAESFTSGG
+618 KISVESFTSGG

-724 GIVEPELP
+724 GIVDPELP

-775 RPELLAKIG
+775 RPELLAKIK

-807 PTADRQVKR
+807 PTADRQVEK
-816 LADELWSGLDGRN
+816 LAGELWSGLDGRS

-840 LFGMTMEEALKHI
+840 LFGMTMEEALKYI
-853 GCVPDCGLPADALV
+853 GCVPDCGLPADAPV

-877 EIYFVSN
+877 DIYFISN
-884 QEDKTI
+884 QKDEMI
-890 EISPEFRVRSRQ
+890 EIRPEFRIRSRQ

-921 TAVGTVVPL
+921 TAAGTVVPL

-940 VFRRPAV
+940 VFRRPAP
-947 KVAGTG
+947 KAEGTG

-959 VPQTL
+959 VLQTL

-970 WKVSFEK
+970 WKVSFEE

-1011 TEFELKKKPEGEL
+1011 TEFKLKKKPEGEL

-1035 KVKINDRYAG
+1035 KVKINGQYAG

-1054 NVTDWVQKGENK
+1054 NVTDLVRKGKNK
-1066 VELEVVTTWMNR
+1066 VEIEVVTTWMNR
-1078 LIGDSSLPESERKT
+1078 LIGDSGLPESERKT

-1109 LIGPVYIE
+1109 LVGPVYIE
-1117 SVN
+1117 CVN